1 MKFNNEIEG
10 GNGEEEIRRVIKKEK
25 KLDNH
30 TTATVTQ
37 QQNIRM
43 DISSK
48 NILNIKK
55 APNVGQNHLGI
66 PSSSDVIN

>member
-37 QQNIRM
+37 
-43 DISSK
+43 
-48 NILNIKK
+48 
-55 APNVGQNHLGI
+55 
-66 PSSSDVIN
+66 